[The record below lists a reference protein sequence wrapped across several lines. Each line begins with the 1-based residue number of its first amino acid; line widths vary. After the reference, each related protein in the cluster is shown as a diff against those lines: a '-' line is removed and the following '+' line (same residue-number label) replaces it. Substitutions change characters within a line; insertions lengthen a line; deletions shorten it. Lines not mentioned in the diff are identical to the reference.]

1 MHQTPSVGIIESP
14 GKLNANVEHSRK
26 GPGVSR
32 SVKPSAF
39 DPFSER
45 PTVNELGKDTRNT
58 SKLAD
63 VVAGCNVG
71 VKAQVDPSAAFVD
84 EAILL
89 FLGAKELPA
98 RAL

>member
-14 GKLNANVEHSRK
+14 SKLNANVEHSRK

-45 PTVNELGKDTRNT
+45 PTVNELGD
-58 SKLAD
+58 
-63 VVAGCNVG
+63 
-71 VKAQVDPSAAFVD
+71 QV
-84 EAILL
+84 
-89 FLGAKELPA
+89 LPA
-98 RAL
+98 IKFSGVVDRQNMRMVQ